1 MILGRDLFLLLWA
14 VIFAAAAIYL
24 IRGAMPKGEGS
35 PFGTKQALSGVMVFG
50 LAGYSAYG
58 LAGNQLDKIMT
69 AIIPPVGSAAH
80 TVIKDDYDGALARAS
95 EEKKLVLVN
104 FTGFT

>member
-1 MILGRDLFLLLWA
+1 VL
-14 VIFAAAAIYL
+14 
-24 IRGAMPKGEGS
+24 
-35 PFGTKQALSGVMVFG
+35 VFG

-58 LAGNQLDKIMT
+58 LTGNQLDKIMT

-80 TVIKDDYDGALARAS
+80 TIVKDDYQAALVRAAD
-95 EEKKLVLVN
+95 EGKLVLVN